1 VQGFS
6 KGWSCHHYLPGCTW
20 EGAGCA
26 LGKTSKVSPELP
38 EQCIR
43 DHAPFHLQVVAN
55 TDFVNPKFNPLLRE
69 AFIKRDANRF
79 ELKFK
84 QTDKDS
90 EAAHK

>member
-1 VQGFS
+1 VG
-6 KGWSCHHYLPGCTW
+6 
-20 EGAGCA
+20 
-26 LGKTSKVSPELP
+26 
-38 EQCIR
+38 
-43 DHAPFHLQVVAN
+43 AN

-69 AFIKRDANRF
+69 DFIKRDANRF